1 METYSNYYIKS
12 KNEPKKVVCFADSNP
27 RGVNLL
33 ITDEAKEETI
43 SFNLPRMEM
52 IEALE
57 YVLAKIKARK
67 TE

>member
-1 METYSNYYIKS
+1 METYSNYHITS
-12 KNEPKKVVCFADSNP
+12 KNEPKKVVCFTDSNP
-27 RGVNLL
+27 KGVTLL
-33 ITDEAKEETI
+33 ITDENKEDTI

>member
-1 METYSNYYIKS
+1 MDTYSNYYIKS
-12 KNEPKKVVCFADSNP
+12 KNEPNKVICFADSNP
-27 RGVNLL
+27 VGVTLL
-33 ITDEAKEETI
+33 LTDENKEETI
-43 SFNLPRMEM
+43 SFNLSRVQM

>member
-1 METYSNYYIKS
+1 MDTYSNYHIKS
-12 KNEPKKVVCFADSNP
+12 KNEPNKTVCFADSNP
-27 RGVNLL
+27 KGVTLL
-33 ITDEAKEETI
+33 ITDKNKEDTI

-67 TE
+67 AE